1 MQLVVIWADLYCHF
15 AVDFTHYN
23 SSIIFYLYQKTQ
35 KNPMEKKKMSY
46 DHEQTNTCRIAD

>member
-23 SSIIFYLYQKTQ
+23 SSIIFYSLP

-46 DHEQTNTCRIAD
+46 DHEQTTTCRIAD